1 MSESGEG
8 KLGLMGLVGVVAG
21 SMIGGAIFAL
31 PAKMAVGAGAG
42 SVIIAWLI
50 TGVGM
55 FFLANTFSTLAQK
68 RPDLNSGIYDY
79 ATEGFG
85 RFAGFEAA
93 WGYWLSAAFGN
104 VAFAVLILKALE
116 FFFPEV
122 AASELWVKVLICSGL
137 IWTMHFLVLQGV
149 SSAALVNAIATI
161 AKLLPVFV
169 VIVFC
174 LIAFNFK
181 TFSVDIWDTSGGLGS
196 IGTQVKSTML
206 VTLWAF
212 IGIEGA
218 AVISGRAK
226 SPELVGKATFIG
238 LILCLTLYVFIS
250 VLPFG
255 FMSQAEIAALPDP
268 SVADV
273 LAKLVGPWGAAFVN
287 VGVLISLLGCWL
299 SWTILVAEVPY
310 QAAKEGVFP
319 RVLAGVNKK
328 GAPAPSLWMTTTVM
342 QLIIFLATFSTDAFN
357 FLISITGVM
366 VLPSYLVSAAF
377 LWQISREGHGFA
389 APFVTGVMGTL
400 YALWLLYAAGPA
412 YLMMSSVLFASGIVM
427 YWLSHRGQEQKPFEG
442 GEKLFAL
449 ILVSM
454 ALIAIALFYGGELTL
469 SS

>member
-68 RPDLNSGIYDY
+68 RPDLNSGIYAY

-104 VAFAVLILKALE
+104 VAFSVLILKALA

-122 AASELWVKVLICSGL
+122 AASELWVKVLICSVL

-181 TFSVDIWDTSGGLGS
+181 TFSVDIWDTNGGLGS

-255 FMSQAEIAALPDP
+255 FMNQAEIAALPDP
-268 SVADV
+268 SVAGV
-273 LAKLVGPWGAAFVN
+273 LEKLVGPWGAAFVN

-342 QLIIFLATFSTDAFN
+342 QLIIFLATFATDAFN

-377 LWQISREGHGFA
+377 LWKISRGGHGFA
-389 APFVTGVMGTL
+389 GPFATGVMGSL

-412 YLMMSSVLFASGIVM
+412 YLMMSTVFFASGIVM

-449 ILVSM
+449 ILVST
-454 ALIAIALFYGGELTL
+454 ALIAIALFHVGELTL